1 MMKIPLERALTILT
15 VVLLAATVGVGYLYY
30 QGIGQIADMEQE
42 TDSTATRL
50 ALLKKSREL
59 APLSI
64 TLKEKE
70 QLIAQAEKGIPLTG
84 STLSIYDVVTSA
96 SQRTGVGLRTV
107 EFVGTEVP
115 SATTSPMLS
124 PTQARPP
131 APPRA
136 TATPPATPPPPP
148 PTPPRYAIARF
159 TVSASGSLGQISKF
173 IQDIQSSK
181 TAFLAPDDVSVLY
194 DREKNAWIVSAA
206 LLQVI
211 RSG

>member
-1 MMKIPLERALTILT
+1 MKLSVERVLTILT
-15 VVLLAATVGVGYLYY
+15 VVLLVAVAGTGYFYS
-30 QGIGQIADMEQE
+30 QGIGRIAEMEQE
-42 TDSTATRL
+42 MDSTATRL

-59 APLSI
+59 APLST

-70 QLIAQAEKGIPLTG
+70 QQLAQAERGIPLTG

-115 SATTSPMLS
+115 SATNTPAPS
-124 PTQARPP
+124 PTPARPP
-131 APPRA
+131 VPPRA
-136 TATPPATPPPPP
+136 TATPPAAPPTPP

-159 TVSASGSLGQISKF
+159 TVSAAGSLDQVSKF
-173 IQDIQSSK
+173 ILDLQSSRVVS
-181 TAFLAPDDVSVLY
+181 LAPDDISVVY
-194 DREKNAWIVSAA
+194 DREQNTWIVSAA